1 MRRAIAVIIGGG
13 LVLGASLPMAATSL
27 AAARAPAGRTITYA
41 GYEIT
46 VPASWPVYRLDADP
60 GQCVRY
66 DVHAVYLGTPGV
78 NQQCPAGL
86 VGRTETVSILPAAGQ
101 PSATLRY
108 TRANGEFPG
117 VRGTVLRDA
126 SVHDIQ
132 VVPGGSAASTTVTAT
147 YGTDQA
153 LVGRVLATLR
163 PAPAGAPET
172 PALPGAGP
180 RTGPQAA
187 APALSRPDAA
197 LPPASTVSRA
207 GTGPQAG
214 PVPEAGTAPQEPG
227 TPHAGGPTQ
236 TPVVSPSWHGLP
248 TSWPTEITESPPVP
262 VRPRPVASLLGF
274 DTCVVPSLATMKAW
288 RKRYAVVGIYLGG
301 VNAACYGGNLTT
313 DWIQDAAAM
322 GWSMLPAYVGPQA
335 PCYGYGTMID
345 PRLAVREGTLAAQD
359 AAWDAGR
366 LGLPARSPVY
376 YDMEA
381 YDNEDS
387 ACTAAVLSFLGAWTR
402 QLNYLGYVSGVY
414 SSMNSGISDMQ
425 AARVGDLWGFT
436 PPQALWY
443 AKWDS
448 QRELHD
454 RALSWPPYD
463 LSKQYRGPHDV
474 TLGGVT
480 MNIDTDLVGGP
491 TAR

>member
-86 VGRTETVSILPAAGQ
+86 VGRTETVSILPAAAGQ

-108 TRANGEFPG
+108 TRADGEFPG

-147 YGTDQA
+147 YGTDQG

-172 PALPGAGP
+172 LALPGAGP
-180 RTGPQAA
+180 RPGPQAA
-187 APALSRPDAA
+187 AP
-197 LPPASTVSRA
+197 
-207 GTGPQAG
+207 
-214 PVPEAGTAPQEPG
+214 VPEAGIAPQGPG

-236 TPVVSPSWHGLP
+236 APVVSPSWHGLP
-248 TSWPTEITESPPVP
+248 TSWPTEITESPPAP

-301 VNAACYGGNLTT
+301 VNAACYSGNLTT

-345 PRLAVREGTLAAQD
+345 PRLAVQQGTLAAQD

-381 YDNEDS
+381 YDSEDS

-480 MNIDTDLVGGP
+480 MNIDTDLVSGP